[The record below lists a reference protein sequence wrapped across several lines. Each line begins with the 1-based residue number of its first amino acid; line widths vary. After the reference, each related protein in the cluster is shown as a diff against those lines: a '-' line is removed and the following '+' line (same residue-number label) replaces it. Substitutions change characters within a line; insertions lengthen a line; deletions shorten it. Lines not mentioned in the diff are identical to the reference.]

1 MRVSPNMSQYCFRY
15 SSLYSTAFRQ
25 VCELPLP
32 FTTICFSMNHVSLHF
47 RYFLRCYTTATF
59 NNDTKVKELRN
70 FPRFLRERE
79 REREREQVS
88 IGKPNYWGSSR
99 IRHPS
104 ETPYALPNNLMHSH
118 GNPANNAKPTNDY
131 SSYTSC

>member
-1 MRVSPNMSQYCFRY
+1 MSQYCYRY
-15 SSLYSTAFRQ
+15 SGLHSTALTQ

-32 FTTICFSMNHVSLHF
+32 FTTICFPMNHTSLHF
-47 RYFLRCYTTATF
+47 RHFLICYTTAIF

-70 FPRFLRERE
+70 FPRFLRETE
-79 REREREQVS
+79 KEREQVS

-104 ETPYALPNNLMHSH
+104 ETPYALPSILMHSH
-118 GNPANNAKPTNDY
+118 GNPAKTAKPTNDY
-131 SSYTSC
+131 ISYTSC